1 MLGQIIGGASR
12 GQVRS
17 FEAEQQDRGG
27 AQHWQARE
35 GRTRSNRVW
44 CTTTITTTTTTTI
57 TTTTTTTNNRS
68 CRVWWAV
75 LCGSLKE
82 RQWQCLPLDSN
93 F

>member
-44 CTTTITTTTTTTI
+44 
-57 TTTTTTTNNRS
+57 
-68 CRVWWAV
+68 W
-75 LCGSLKE
+75 SLVETEPQIKP
-82 RQWQCLPLDSN
+82 QLQLPLQLQLQLLLRLQLQQL
-93 F
+93 

>member
-1 MLGQIIGGASR
+1 MLGQIIVGASR

-44 CTTTITTTTTTTI
+44 WIETEQQIKPQ
-57 TTTTTTTNNRS
+57 
-68 CRVWWAV
+68 
-75 LCGSLKE
+75 L
-82 RQWQCLPLDSN
+82 QLPLRLQLLLQLQLQQLTK
-93 F
+93 FEFGGLYFVAA